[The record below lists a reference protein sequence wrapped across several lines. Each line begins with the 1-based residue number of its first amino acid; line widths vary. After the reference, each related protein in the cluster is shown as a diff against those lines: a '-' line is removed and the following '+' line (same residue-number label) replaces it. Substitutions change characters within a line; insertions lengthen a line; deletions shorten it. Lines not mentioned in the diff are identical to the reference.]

1 MVEED
6 FRDRI
11 ATVNQEGKRH
21 WIYAKKPSGKF
32 TDRRKLVAFLLILFL
47 VGMPF
52 IKVNSHPLFLFDI
65 VNRKFLVFGMAFW
78 PQDSFLFALGLINIF
93 LFIIAFTVIFGRLW
107 CGWACPQTIFLEM
120 VFRPIEHL
128 IEGDP
133 IAQKKLNAMP
143 WIGEKLV
150 KKSLKT
156 FIYLVLSFLVG
167 NVLLAWFIGVD
178 ALIPIVTSSPT
189 QHLNGFLAM
198 LGFTGIFYF
207 IFSWFRE
214 QACVIVCPYARLQGV
229 LIDQNSLQVTYDFG
243 RGEPRGKKGTG
254 GDCVDCFQ
262 CVAVCPTGID
272 IRNGSQLECVNC
284 TACMDA
290 CDTIMDKVKQPQG
303 LIRYAAQSELTHQIP
318 WHVSHRGKA
327 YLILQIVALTLFAYK
342 LLIRP
347 PVELNLIRVRGMLEQ
362 HLHDGTVSNAYTLR
376 LLNKTLKPQS
386 MQLKIVS
393 PAHGILRTGTEKL
406 EVGAFDMESRTIFVA
421 FPEGTLP
428 KGTTKIQLQWT
439 LDSNSIEGTA
449 DSSFLI
455 SGDKKGP

>member
-1 MVEED
+1 MGSED

-21 WIYAKKPSGKF
+21 WIYAKKPAGKY
-32 TDRRKLVAFLLILFL
+32 TNRRKLIAAALILFL

-52 IKVNSHPLFLFDI
+52 IKVNGLPLFLFDI
-65 VNRKFLVFGMAFW
+65 LNRKFLVFGMAFW
-78 PQDSFLFALGLINIF
+78 PQDFFLFALGLINIF

-120 VFRPIEHL
+120 VFRPIEHF

-150 KKSLKT
+150 KKGIKT
-156 FIYLVLSFLVG
+156 IIYLALSFLVG
-167 NVLLAWFIGVD
+167 NILLAWIIGVD
-178 ALIPIVTSSPT
+178 ALIPIVTSSPAK
-189 QHLNGFLAM
+189 HLNGFLAM

-229 LIDQNSLQVTYDFG
+229 LLDQNSLQVTYDFV
-243 RGEPRGKKGTG
+243 RGEPRGKKGSG

-284 TACMDA
+284 TACIDA
-290 CDTIMDKVKQPQG
+290 CDNIMDKVKQDRG
-303 LIRYAAQSELTHQIP
+303 LIRYATQAELTHKTP
-318 WHVSHRGKA
+318 WHVSNRGKA
-327 YLILQIVALTLFAYK
+327 YLLIQILALSLFFYK
-342 LLIRP
+342 LIVRP

-362 HLHDGTVSNAYTLR
+362 HLQDGTVSNAYTLR

-386 MQLKIVS
+386 MTLKILS
-393 PAHGILRTGTEKL
+393 PENGILRSGSEKL
-406 EVGAFDMESRTIFVA
+406 QVNPFDMDSRTIFIA
-421 FPEGTLP
+421 FPEGSLP
-428 KGTTKIQLQWT
+428 KGTTKIELQWS
-439 LDSNSIEGTA
+439 LDSEPHTGKLE
-449 DSSFLI
+449 SSFLI
-455 SGDKKGP
+455 SNQKKEP